1 MQYIYLPEIQG
12 SSIQK
17 GTGDK
22 EKGRGENKLLIDSH
36 AHLDMEDYAD
46 DIEDVLDRALAGG
59 ISNIISV
66 GIDIPSS
73 QKALALAERHDF
85 IYSTVG
91 FHPHNADDA
100 DTGKID
106 ELIRLASASKKVV
119 AWGEIGLDF
128 YRNYS
133 HVKNQIEIFELQL
146 DTAIDLNLPIIIHD
160 REAHDDILK
169 IVNKRKSR
177 SQKGVIHCFSGNYDL
192 AMSFIEL
199 GYYISIPGTVTYKN
213 AAITQEV
220 AEKIPIERLLIET
233 DAPFLAPLPLRG
245 KRNEPLFI
253 RHTAEKIARLRDMDF
268 DDLALK
274 TSLNAKKLFGLP

>member
-1 MQYIYLPEIQG
+1 M
-12 SSIQK
+12 
-17 GTGDK
+17 
-22 EKGRGENKLLIDSH
+22 LIDSH
-36 AHLDMEDYAD
+36 AHLDMEDYAG
-46 DIEDVLDRALAGG
+46 DIEAVLDRALAGG

-73 QKALALAERHDF
+73 RRALLLAERYDF

-91 FHPHNADDA
+91 FHPHNADNA
-100 DTGKID
+100 DVVKID
-106 ELIRLASASKKVV
+106 ELIKLASGSKKVV
-119 AWGEIGLDF
+119 AWGEAGLDF
-128 YRNYS
+128 YRHYS
-133 HVKNQIEIFELQL
+133 QVKNQIEIFEIQIDIAL
-146 DTAIDLNLPIIIHD
+146 DLNLPIIIHD
-160 REAHDDILK
+160 RDAHDDILE
-169 IVNKRKSR
+169 IVSKRKNR
-177 SQKGVIHCFSGNYDL
+177 SQRGVIHCFSGDYKL

-213 AAITQEV
+213 ADRTREA

-253 RHTAEKIARLRDMDF
+253 RHTAEKIAGLRHMEF
-268 DDLALK
+268 DELALN